1 MILMGDEIGR
11 SQGGNNNTW
20 CQNNDLGWMNW
31 EENNQDLELLNYV
44 KRLTFIRKKLIN
56 LINPSLNR
64 EISNNKNS
72 IEYQWHGTSLDKPDW
87 GSWSHT
93 VAFSINKEKIPLIWV
108 GLNAYSKNINF
119 SIPTSKT
126 NWIKVLDTSVN
137 FSLKPKPIEDKFIE
151 INALSSILLIK
162 NEEIEDVLSVN

>member
-1 MILMGDEIGR
+1 MMLMGDEIGR

-20 CQNNDLGWMNW
+20 CQNNYLGWMNW
-31 EENNQDLELLNYV
+31 EGNNQNLELLDYV
-44 KRLTFIRKKLIN
+44 KQLTFIRKKLLY
-56 LINPSLNR
+56 LINPFFSKDSL
-64 EISNNKNS
+64 NNKNS
-72 IEYQWHGTSLDKPDW
+72 IEYQWHGTTLDKPDW

-93 VAFSINKEKIPLIWV
+93 IAFSINKDKNPLIWI

-119 SIPTSKT
+119 SIPTSKS

-137 FSLKPKPIEDKFIE
+137 FSLKPKPLQDKFIE

-162 NEEIEDVLSVN
+162 NDIFENRFQIN

>member
-1 MILMGDEIGR
+1 MLLMGDEIGR

-31 EENNQDLELLNYV
+31 EETNQDLELLNYV
-44 KRLTFIRKKLIN
+44 KQLTFIRKKLID
-56 LINPSLNR
+56 LINPCLNK
-64 EISNNKNS
+64 ESSNKNS
-72 IEYQWHGTSLDKPDW
+72 IEYQWHGTTLDKPDW

-93 VAFSINKEKIPLIWV
+93 IAFSINKDKKPLIWI

-119 SIPTSKT
+119 SIPTSKS

-137 FSLKPKPIEDKFIE
+137 FSLKPKPIKDKFIE

-162 NEEIEDVLSVN
+162 NEVFENVFQIN